1 MDIVWPYCAITVDAW
16 VSGRNDFPHTL
27 QVYMEIQ
34 KFLVLFCR
42 NESPRTLVHFCIFLP
57 HLRTRR
63 CVFLIWFSRYKFA
76 CTLPI
81 LLTKCSECPW
91 TFRCNWTLHS
101 RRICRGMRDQVQRR
115 FWLCHYSLLSLLA
128 SFSPSFQGSW
138 WSWNSK
144 SSKLSWNGWCQ
155 INGEDG
161 STHHVA
167 SWCLVSIVPC
177 FVNLKNVEHRT
188 KLRRLRVQWNLIDIA
203 QFKLSC

>member
-1 MDIVWPYCAITVDAW
+1 MPEFRDATTFLILFRFTW
-16 VSGRNDFPHTL
+16 
-27 QVYMEIQ
+27 
-34 KFLVLFCR
+34 KFRSSWSFSAATSLLVLLSISASFCHTW
-42 NESPRTLVHFCIFLP
+42 ELDAASFWFGSLATSLP
-57 HLRTRR
+57 VLFQSCWQSALSVPGLFDAIGLCTVEEFVAA
-63 CVFLIWFSRYKFA
+63 CETKF
-76 CTLPI
+76 
-81 LLTKCSECPW
+81 
-91 TFRCNWTLHS
+91 N
-101 RRICRGMRDQVQRR
+101 VR